1 MRWKRNQDMT
11 SNFPLNLERISF
23 LLKSVLEN
31 KHFHEV
37 FFHSYQII
45 DTNSCWSTII
55 LMFHLIIQTSVIT
68 QSLIKSSQWAKKRRK
83 TVQSG
88 SERGK
93 TKLLC
98 KILLPLKHFS
108 SNCIFKQYYIQ
119 PDPLLYYKMIILR
132 YHEIFSG

>member
-1 MRWKRNQDMT
+1 MYFFQMRWKRNQDMT

-23 LLKSVLEN
+23 LMKSVLQN

-68 QSLIKSSQWAKKRRK
+68 QSLIKSSQWAKKIKK

-88 SERGK
+88 ERET
-93 TKLLC
+93 TKLV
-98 KILLPLKHFS
+98 KS
-108 SNCIFKQYYIQ
+108 
-119 PDPLLYYKMIILR
+119 
-132 YHEIFSG
+132 

>member
-23 LLKSVLEN
+23 LLKSVSEN

-68 QSLIKSSQWAKKRRK
+68 QSLIKSSQWAKKRK
-83 TVQSG
+83 
-88 SERGK
+88 
-93 TKLLC
+93 
-98 KILLPLKHFS
+98 
-108 SNCIFKQYYIQ
+108 KQCNRVREGQQNWQNLIAPQALFQQLYI
-119 PDPLLYYKMIILR
+119 
-132 YHEIFSG
+132 

>member
-1 MRWKRNQDMT
+1 M
-11 SNFPLNLERISF
+11 
-23 LLKSVLEN
+23 LKFVLKY

-68 QSLIKSSQWAKKRRK
+68 QSLIKSSQWAKKKK

-88 SERGK
+88 ERGT
-93 TKLLC
+93 TKLAKSYCSSSTFPAIVYLSST
-98 KILLPLKHFS
+98 ILYCSSKEQFLTQVTREIIITPLQRNQKKS
-108 SNCIFKQYYIQ
+108 SFC
-119 PDPLLYYKMIILR
+119 
-132 YHEIFSG
+132 